1 MTKKLAEI
9 LLVED
14 NEGDVILTQEAM
26 EEAKINNTM
35 HVVRDGDEALDF
47 IFKRNGFE
55 DMQTPDVILLD
66 LNLPRTSGREVLAEM
81 KAHEH
86 TKDISVIVLTS
97 SAADT
102 DVLQE
107 YGLNSDC
114 YLVKPLNVDTFIELS
129 RKIAHFYLDIVSE
142 EV

>member
-1 MTKKLAEI
+1 
-9 LLVED
+9 
-14 NEGDVILTQEAM
+14 
-26 EEAKINNTM
+26 
-35 HVVRDGDEALDF
+35 
-47 IFKRNGFE
+47 
-55 DMQTPDVILLD
+55 MQTPDVILLD